1 MKTEGRGLPCP
12 FTPAG
17 GAVGASLPPALPG
30 RRSCLATLGLIGAA
44 GVLPPGGALAR
55 TEPGTRVADA
65 EPDDERVR
73 RGRTLVF
80 PRDHGAHPA
89 TRIEWWYLTGWL
101 LAASEPDLLGFQ
113 LTFFRVRTGLAETLP
128 GRLAPRQ
135 LLFAHAAVTD
145 LGRGRHHHAEHL
157 ARWNGQWHDDPAA
170 VNQASLTQREVRL
183 GPWLLD
189 ARHARVRTAGLEMA
203 LQLAPTQ
210 GVLLQG
216 DRGYSRKGPGPTQAS
231 HYYSEPQVQV
241 QGRLAFDGSSFSG
254 TGRAWLDHEWSDEIL
269 HPEAVGWDWIG
280 INLDDGRALTAF
292 RLRRADGSP
301 LWAGGSVRAPGEAVR
316 DFAPQ
321 EVAFEPGR
329 TWRSPATQA
338 TYPVAWT
345 VRTPAGTFGVRSL
358 LDAQEVDARRS
369 TGTVYWEGLS
379 ELLDAQ
385 GRRVG
390 LGYLEMTGYAGR
402 LRL

>member
-1 MKTEGRGLPCP
+1 MSPIRRRALAAFPAMGL
-12 FTPAG
+12 
-17 GAVGASLPPALPG
+17 SRLLPPAVG
-30 RRSCLATLGLIGAA
+30 TAAHARASAAATD
-44 GVLPPGGALAR
+44 PW
-55 TEPGTRVADA
+55 
-65 EPDDERVR
+65 PDDPVR

-80 PRDHGAHPA
+80 PHDHGAHPG

-101 LAASEPDLLGFQ
+101 QAPDDPALIGFQ
-113 LTFFRVRTGLAETLP
+113 LTFFRVRTALAESLP

-145 LGRGRHHHAEHL
+145 LARGRHHHAEHL
-157 ARWNGQWHDDPAA
+157 ARWNGQWHTDPES
-170 VNQASLTQREVRL
+170 VNQASLAQRDVRL
-183 GPWLLD
+183 GPWRLD
-189 ARHARVRTAGLEMA
+189 ARQARVRASGLELE

-210 GVLLQG
+210 PVLLQG

-231 HYYSEPQVQV
+231 HYYSEPQLEVR
-241 QGRLAFDGSSFSG
+241 GRLAWDGTRRTGS
-254 TGRAWLDHEWSDEIL
+254 GRAWLDHEWSDEIL
-269 HPEAVGWDWIG
+269 HPQAVGWDWIG

-292 RLRRADGSP
+292 RLRRADGSV
-301 LWAGGSVRAPGEAVR
+301 LWAGGSLRTPGEAVR

-321 EVAFEPGR
+321 EVTFEPGR
-329 TWRSPATQA
+329 TWTSAATQA

-345 VRTPAGTFGVRSL
+345 VRTPAGTFAVRSL

-379 ELLDAQ
+379 ELLDTQ
-385 GRRVG
+385 GRRAG

>member
-1 MKTEGRGLPCP
+1 M
-12 FTPAG
+12 
-17 GAVGASLPPALPG
+17 
-30 RRSCLATLGLIGAA
+30 
-44 GVLPPGGALAR
+44 
-55 TEPGTRVADA
+55 
-65 EPDDERVR
+65 R
-73 RGRTLVF
+73 RGRALAF
-80 PRDHGAHPA
+80 PRDHGAHPG

-101 LAASEPDLLGFQ
+101 QPGESPALLGFQ
-113 LTFFRVRTGLAETLP
+113 LTFFRVRTGLAESLP

-135 LLFAHAAVTD
+135 LLFAHAAVAD
-145 LGRGRHHHAEHL
+145 LARGRHHHAEQL
-157 ARWNGQWHDDPAA
+157 ARWSGHWHTDPPS
-170 VNQASLTQREVRL
+170 VNQASLAARDVRL
-183 GPWLLD
+183 GPWRLD
-189 ARHARVRTAGLEMA
+189 AEVASVRAAGLELE

-210 GVLLQG
+210 PVLLQG

-231 HYYSEPQVQV
+231 HYYSEPHLAV
-241 QGRLAFDGSSFSG
+241 QGRLAFDGRRAEG
-254 TGRAWLDHEWSDEIL
+254 RGRAWLDHEWSDEIL

-280 INLDDGRALTAF
+280 INLDDGCALTAF
-292 RLRRADGSP
+292 RLRRADGSV

-329 TWRSPATQA
+329 TWKSPATQA
-338 TYPVAWT
+338 IYPVAWT

-358 LDAQEVDARRS
+358 LDAQEIDARRS

-385 GRRVG
+385 GRRAG

>member
-1 MKTEGRGLPCP
+1 MK
-12 FTPAG
+12 PARRAWMAALAAMG
-17 GAVGASLPPALPG
+17 VAPALPA
-30 RRSCLATLGLIGAA
+30 RPALAATGAGASGAA
-44 GVLPPGGALAR
+44 DPA
-55 TEPGTRVADA
+55 
-65 EPDDERVR
+65 PDDAVR
-73 RGRTLVF
+73 RGRSLAF
-80 PRDHGAHPA
+80 PRDHGAHPG

-101 LAASEPDLLGFQ
+101 QPARGGALLGFQ
-113 LTFFRVRTGLAETLP
+113 LTFFRARTGLAETLP

-145 LGRGRHHHAEHL
+145 LARGRHHHAEHL
-157 ARWNGQWHDDPAA
+157 ARWNGQWHDDPSA
-170 VNQASLTQREVRL
+170 VHQASLTQRDVRL
-183 GPWLLD
+183 GPWRLD
-189 ARHARVRTAGLEMA
+189 ARQAQVRAAGLELA
-203 LQLAPTQ
+203 LQLSPTQ
-210 GVLLQG
+210 AVLLQG

-231 HYYSEPQVQV
+231 HYYSEPQIAV
-241 QGRLAFDGSSFSG
+241 QGQLVFDGLRSG
-254 TGRAWLDHEWSDEIL
+254 GSGRAWLDHEWSDEIL

-280 INLDDGRALTAF
+280 MNLDDGRALTAF
-292 RLRRADGSP
+292 RLRRADGSV
-301 LWAGGSVRAPGEAVR
+301 LWAGGSVRAPGAAVR
-316 DFAPQ
+316 DFSPQ
-321 EVAFEPGR
+321 EVGFEPGR
-329 TWRSPATQA
+329 SWTSPATQA

-385 GRRVG
+385 GRRAG

>member
-1 MKTEGRGLPCP
+1 MR
-12 FTPAG
+12 
-17 GAVGASLPPALPG
+17 PG
-30 RRSCLATLGLIGAA
+30 RRSCLAALAAIGGASALPAA
-44 GVLPPGGALAR
+44 GALGASRSEA
-55 TEPGTRVADA
+55 GTADVP
-65 EPDDERVR
+65 ETPDPVR

-80 PRDHGAHPA
+80 PRDHGAHPG

-101 LAASEPDLLGFQ
+101 QAPGEPALLGFQ
-113 LTFFRVRTGLAETLP
+113 LTFFRVRTGMAEALP

-145 LGRGRHHHAEHL
+145 LARGRHHHAEHL
-157 ARWNGQWHDDPAA
+157 ARWNGQWHTDPESL
-170 VNQASLTQREVRL
+170 NQASLARRDVRL
-183 GPWLLD
+183 GSWRLD
-189 ARHARVRTAGLEMA
+189 ASQARVRASGLELE

-210 GVLLQG
+210 PVLLQG
-216 DRGYSRKGPGPTQAS
+216 DHGYSRKGPGPTQAS
-231 HYYSEPQVQV
+231 HYYSEPQIEVR
-241 QGRLAFDGSSFSG
+241 GRLAFEGRSLTG

-292 RLRRADGSP
+292 RLRRADGSV
-301 LWAGGSVRAPGEAVR
+301 LWAGGSVRAPGESVR

-329 TWRSPATQA
+329 TWKSPATQA

-358 LDAQEVDARRS
+358 LDAQEIDARRS